1 MPRVLGVTC
10 SGADAYLTVIDV
22 DATTRVD
29 VVVPIG
35 PERVRPVSAGDH
47 GDGLVR
53 SLAGWRRALAEIA
66 PDAVALLLPESGART
81 QKVHASW
88 APRCEAETLV
98 GIAAGLARIPYDHIP
113 RATVRS
119 RLSVGKLDIAAKSE
133 PAQGRYW
140 VHRALGLY
148 AARTLGAIAAERGWP
163 ARLAAGDGPFEEG
176 VNGAT
181 PR

>member
-10 SGADAYLTVIDV
+10 SGGDAYLTVIDV
-22 DATTRVD
+22 DATTGVD
-29 VVVPIG
+29 VVLPIG

-53 SLAGWRRALAEIA
+53 SLAGWRRVLAGIA

-98 GIAAGLARIPYDHIP
+98 GIAAGLAGMPYDHIA

-119 RLSVGKLDIAAKSE
+119 RLSGGKLDTAAKSE
-133 PAQGRYW
+133 PAQGRSGRHTRHAVTTEVLPVPW
-140 VHRALGLY
+140 MR
-148 AARTLGAIAAERGWP
+148 R
-163 ARLAAGDGPFEEG
+163 
-176 VNGAT
+176 
-181 PR
+181 